1 METNYHL
8 IFQIEKTVY
17 SFYSRAIKK
26 DIWEKI
32 MDLVVK
38 KSREKLKKSLDPTY
52 GIIDSQSIKTTNKT
66 ENIGFD
72 GGKKN

>member
-1 METNYHL
+1 
-8 IFQIEKTVY
+8 
-17 SFYSRAIKK
+17 
-26 DIWEKI
+26 

-38 KSREKLKKSLDPTY
+38 KSREKLKKSVDPTY